1 MIDTTAHVYDE
12 VNDSYELRTPLRS
25 KLLYRELA
33 GSYMDN
39 EEPEN
44 HKSSYIRSYITS
56 VQGTE

>member
-12 VNDSYELRTPLRS
+12 VKDSYELRTPLRS

-44 HKSSYIRSYITS
+44 HKSSYITS